1 MPVPL
6 RDETIQKKIHHTYRL
21 QFLKDVVLARAI
33 DDSTFNVLNSCIIF
47 NQIDIINHLQN
58 DMHFLGEIIDLF
70 VNTDGST
77 RAGPQQLAGDSV
89 SRQGEGLD
97 ERRRAH
103 AVARAAS
110 HPAAAARAVPARG
123 DPAAAAAP
131 SPPPS
136 ATATAVPDTQWLFSN
151 LYDTRGLCRSDV
163 VLISVA
169 DG

>member
-1 MPVPL
+1 M
-6 RDETIQKKIHHTYRL
+6 
-21 QFLKDVVLARAI
+21 
-33 DDSTFNVLNSCIIF
+33 LNSRIIF

-123 DPAAAAAP
+123 DPAAAAAVQHGQEHTAFLLRSP
-131 SPPPS
+131 VRANAHTDAQARAQPWPAVRAPPP
-136 ATATAVPDTQWLFSN
+136 
-151 LYDTRGLCRSDV
+151 GCR
-163 VLISVA
+163 
-169 DG
+169 